1 MNVEH
6 SMATSAA
13 RRRPSVAKRG
23 AGLVG
28 LAVLLATAAGCA
40 VSQADT
46 ISPTQHRNNTSI
58 FSAVA
63 GVTTSELTS
72 AFPSTTS
79 AQVVDGTVKPAVD
92 GQTEGSLAD
101 LSQSAAWS
109 LTLDEKID
117 GMRLGPMY
125 GSDSVAPLQV
135 GNVMLVG
142 LRSSVLNE
150 AGTAAFSMTDGS
162 LLWQDRSLECQ
173 RVDLGGAVPCR
184 QNAGEW
190 APFNPGAGAF
200 GPALNPGFAP
210 EAFGF
215 ADGVLYSARTNGAG
229 MIEVAA
235 GTVENPAGLWT
246 VAVPRSAEAMIP
258 GEGAAIRVGDT
269 VKVTM
274 GAAEIELTKD
284 GAPLTATAQA
294 AQPADGAMV
303 VDIEQTIGDTH
314 IANTV
319 DDRISSGTWSIPS
332 RVVSKNTVTDGERL
346 TYVAGDD
353 ADGSNVIRT
362 ISLVDGKTVS
372 EHSVVANAAEP
383 RDIQSAARGIFAFD
397 KQFSR
402 IAYYPA
408 G

>member
-6 SMATSAA
+6 PVAQTAS
-13 RRRPSVAKRG
+13 RRRPADAKRG
-23 AGLVG
+23 LGMVG
-28 LAVLLATAAGCA
+28 LAVLLTTAAGCA
-40 VSQADT
+40 VSQAET
-46 ISPTQHRNNTSI
+46 LSPTQHRNSTSI
-58 FSAVA
+58 FSSVA
-63 GVTTSELTS
+63 GVTTSEVTS
-72 AFPSTTS
+72 EFPSTTT
-79 AQVVDGTVKPAVD
+79 AQVVDGSVTPGVD
-92 GQTEGSLAD
+92 GRTQGNLAD

-109 LTLDEKID
+109 IDLGNKIE
-117 GMRLGPMY
+117 GMRLGALH
-125 GSDSVAPLQV
+125 GSDSLAPMQV

-150 AGTAAFSMTDGS
+150 VGTAAFSMTDGS

-173 RVDLGGAVPCR
+173 RVDVGGAVPCR

-190 APFNPGAGAF
+190 ALFNPAAGVF
-200 GPALNPGFAP
+200 GPAINPGFVP

-229 MIEVAA
+229 MIEISAGSVA
-235 GTVENPAGLWT
+235 EPFSLWT
-246 VAVPRSAEAMIP
+246 VTVPRSDEAMIP
-258 GEGAAIRVGDT
+258 GSGASITVADT
-269 VKVTM
+269 IKVVM

-284 GAPLTATAQA
+284 GEPLTALAHPV
-294 AQPADGAMV
+294 QPEPGAMV
-303 VDIEQTIGDTH
+303 IDIEQTIGDVH
-314 IANTV
+314 INNTI
-319 DDRISSGTWSIPS
+319 DDRINGGAWSIPS
-332 RVVSKNTVTDGERL
+332 RVVSKHTVTDGQHL
-346 TYVAGDD
+346 TFVAGDD

-362 ISLVDGKTVS
+362 ISLADGHTVS

-383 RDIQSAARGIFAFD
+383 RDIQSAAHGLFAYD